1 MIFGE
6 KFYPSLRRLSP
17 WRQSLFALVLA
28 QRQLANVA
36 LYADLHEDKPLKDGF
51 VHLLKLMWQYHQD
64 KQNHLDIKG
73 AAQTFEKLQPKID
86 DDSPEGA
93 DLGAQAAYDACT
105 CLLSSCAAV
114 YAREGDEAEAASK
127 SSLGSVLRYVDADSP
142 EILDE
147 EELREL
153 EIVDKE
159 VSFQVELMELVGK
172 AEREPELVK
181 FLIKLSLKDRLS
193 NIGISLDDTSLSAF
207 NAGSC
212 YYDPKA
218 ALLKAKQ
225 EQKKRQQAK
234 LQRRSGKDKI
244 SHTRKPDHGKEG
256 KTVDADLVKIYPQA
270 ADKKDTNKEE
280 QPADEGQTKLK
291 SFERRAGSAKG
302 FKPRGKGSYQ
312 NKKADKPRTPRVFG
326 PDLKEGR
333 SL

>member
-6 KFYPSLRRLSP
+6 KFYPALRRLSP

-36 LYADLHEDKPLKDGF
+36 LYADLHEDKPLSSGF

-73 AAQTFEKLQPKID
+73 AALSFEKLRPKID
-86 DDSPEGA
+86 DDSSEGS
-93 DLGAQAAYDACT
+93 DLGVQAAFDACT
-105 CLLSSCAAV
+105 CLLASCAAV
-114 YAREGDEAEAASK
+114 YERDGSEAQSASK

-142 EILDE
+142 ELLDE

-172 AEREPELVK
+172 AAREPDLVR

-212 YYDPKA
+212 HYDQKE
-218 ALLKAKQ
+218 ALSKAKQ
-225 EQKKRQQAK
+225 EQKKRLQANLK
-234 LQRRSGKDKI
+234 RKSGRFDKT
-244 SHTRKPDHGKEG
+244 SHEQGRGG
-256 KTVDADLVKIYPQA
+256 KTNDDDLVKIYPQS
-270 ADKKDTNKEE
+270 ADKDNTNKEE
-280 QPADEGQTKLK
+280 PAEGQTKPK
-291 SFERRAGSAKG
+291 SFERQKGGEKG
-302 FKPRGKGSYQ
+302 FKSRRKGSYQ
-312 NKKADKPRTPRVFG
+312 EKRTSKPRTPRVFG

-333 SL
+333 SP